1 MASRANPLLKTIPHF
16 LTWRALGFRTICSGR
31 LGFATQSEQLATEP
45 SIAGT
50 KVLESSKEEFE
61 IGSRLITL
69 ETGKIARFA
78 NGAAVLGME
87 ETKVL
92 STVASAKGNDVRDF
106 LPLTVI
112 HYSFSLFFN
121 LVAYTFVSLFVDCTI

>member
-1 MASRANPLLKTIPHF
+1 MASMASRANPLLKTLPHF

-31 LGFATQSEQLATEP
+31 LGFATQSEPLESETP
-45 SIAGT
+45 VAGI
-50 KVLESSKEEFE
+50 KVLETFKEEFE

-78 NGAAVLGME
+78 NGAVVLGME

-92 STVASAKGNDVRDF
+92 STVASSKGNDVRDF

-112 HYSFSLFFN
+112 HPSFPFFSN
-121 LVAYTFVSLFVDCTI
+121 WLYI

>member
-1 MASRANPLLKTIPHF
+1 MSMASSMGSRVNPLLNTLPHF

-31 LGFATQSEQLATEP
+31 LGFAPQSEQLASEFP
-45 SIAGT
+45 VAGT
-50 KVLESSKEEFE
+50 KVLETFKEEFE

-78 NGAAVLGME
+78 NGAVVLGME

-92 STVASAKGNDVRDF
+92 STVASAKGDAVRDF
-106 LPLTVI
+106 LPLTVCI
-112 HYSFSLFFN
+112 MHLFGRF
-121 LVAYTFVSLFVDCTI
+121 LFK